1 VFAFPFDR
9 AARLWLP
16 VLGMTPGT
24 SRVEVV
30 GGQVL
35 IRYGLWR
42 AQVGRLLAHPV
53 VTVTVDRPAELVRLL
68 RPGLLNLLTR
78 VSART
83 SRVGSRSS

>member
-1 VFAFPFDR
+1 MFAFRFDR

-42 AQVGRLLAHPV
+42 AVVGRLLA
-53 VTVTVDRPAELVRLL
+53 
-68 RPGLLNLLTR
+68 LLTR